1 MSLNIVGM
9 KIKFALVERFL
20 DGPLIG
26 FTYFPKDEVQDFNE
40 LNLYLIFIVLH
51 FKIYNNE

>member
-1 MSLNIVGM
+1 M

-26 FTYFPKDEVQDFNE
+26 FTYFPEDEVQGFNE

>member
-1 MSLNIVGM
+1 M

-26 FTYFPKDEVQDFNE
+26 FTYFPALEEDSYNE
-40 LNLYLIFIVLH
+40 INLYLIFIVLH
-51 FKIYNNE
+51 FKIYKNE

>member
-1 MSLNIVGM
+1 M

-26 FTYFPKDEVQDFNE
+26 FTYFPKNEVQDFNE